1 MSIGFAHSSS
11 SLLWALSFLFGFL
24 FHSHGRRPMD
34 RGSLCRIHS
43 RRLSQSLVERGKKQD
58 MGGLSH
64 LEHCSL
70 ERVSCLVHSNP
81 LSPTDQ
87 ERCAHRSPQLNT
99 AGRSDPTSGW
109 RQYLELTGPSC
120 GSKSTLPLSCHCC
133 VPSLSGPVSFD
144 CPNPAFGPWSVL
156 ANCLNPV

>member
-1 MSIGFAHSSS
+1 MS
-11 SLLWALSFLFGFL
+11 
-24 FHSHGRRPMD
+24 
-34 RGSLCRIHS
+34 
-43 RRLSQSLVERGKKQD
+43 
-58 MGGLSH
+58 GLSH
-64 LEHCSL
+64 LEHCSR
-70 ERVSCLVHSNP
+70 ERISCLVHSNP

-133 VPSLSGPVSFD
+133 VPSLSGPISSD

-156 ANCLNPV
+156 ANCLNPVWEPSASNLKHLLLPPRSHWLLQSHLLTHSAAIATSGFPALSLGSTC